1 MRKFTLEIIKKLD
14 FLEELELFNEI
25 IGDNEE
31 ELYSLSCDYVLSKK
45 PQDEI
50 IEKACALCPSYPKT
64 AVSLVIQL
72 LATEELYNEYKKNN
86 ISDEIFYNTITDI
99 KRKFIEGK
107 DLHGIVGTPAEVWQR
122 GFFNLTRFALGYFQY
137 DVNYLSPCDY
147 NGFGANIKKGD
158 IVPRIHMPSG
168 GDFSSASR
176 LNSYKLAYEFFKGKT
191 FNDKLFV
198 MKADTWF
205 LYPEYEE
212 IFPKGNIH
220 DFRREVDLVGSE
232 EFDTLSIAFRI
243 WGTKKDL
250 PTEQLPEDT
259 SMQRGFKKHIL
270 DKKPFGWGYS
280 FIVFD
285 GENILTKKD

>member
-1 MRKFTLEIIKKLD
+1 MHKFTLDVIEKLD
-14 FLEELELFNEI
+14 FTSELDLFKQV
-25 IGDNEE
+25 IGENEE
-31 ELYSLSCDYVLSKK
+31 KLYNLAYNYVLSKQ
-45 PQDEI
+45 PQEEI
-50 IEKACALCPSYPKT
+50 ISKACALCSNHPE
-64 AVSLVIQL
+64 SLVCTVMQI
-72 LATEELYNEYKKNN
+72 LATEELYNEYKRNN
-86 ISDEIFYNTITDI
+86 ISDEIFYNTIKDI

-107 DLHGIVGTPAEVWQR
+107 DLHGIVGTPAEKWQR

-137 DVNYLSPCDY
+137 DVDYVSPCDY
-147 NGFGANIKKGD
+147 QNYGANIKKGD

-168 GDFSSASR
+168 GDFSEKSR

-198 MKADTWF
+198 IKADTWF
-205 LYPEYEE
+205 LFPEYEE
-212 IFPKGNIH
+212 IFKKGNIH
-220 DFRREVDLVGSE
+220 DFRREVDLIGSE
-232 EFDTLSIAFRI
+232 EFDTLNIAFRI

-270 DKKPFGWGYS
+270 DKKPYGWGYS

-285 GENILTKKD
+285 GENILTKH